1 MTKEE
6 RLQMQRE
13 KLAKMR
19 VREDELRSCGYR
31 YIAGVD
37 EVGRGPL
44 AGPVVAAA
52 VVLPESFNALGV
64 DDSKKLSEK
73 KREELFDVITQNA
86 VAYGIGMADEKTID
100 EINILQAT
108 KVAMRRALV
117 DLDKKLVGKNHEEAC
132 IDVEQISVDIN
143 EAENTPEAVRL
154 ATNSNKSEDMFN
166 APADSRK
173 MPQESDGEKTGYYD
187 YGVID
192 YILFDAMK
200 IEEIK
205 IPQESIIKGDANI
218 LAIAAASI
226 IAKVTRDR
234 MMVEYAKEYPGYA
247 FEKNK
252 GYGTKA
258 HYEGLRAQGM
268 CPIHRRS
275 FLKKL

>member
-19 VREDELRSCGYR
+19 VREDELRSCGYK

-52 VVLPESFNALGV
+52 VVLPEDFNILGI

-73 KREELFDVITQNA
+73 KREELFDVIKENA
-86 VAYGIGMADEKTID
+86 VAYGIGMAGEKTID

-108 KVAMRRALV
+108 KVAMRKALIE
-117 DLDKKLVGKNHEEAC
+117 LDEKLR
-132 IDVEQISVDIN
+132 
-143 EAENTPEAVRL
+143 EN
-154 ATNSNKSEDMFN
+154 
-166 APADSRK
+166 
-173 MPQESDGEKTGYYD
+173 DGSS
-187 YGVID
+187 ID
-192 YILFDAMK
+192 YVLFDAMK
-200 IEEIK
+200 IDEVK
-205 IPQESIIKGDANI
+205 IPQESIIKGDANV

-234 MMVEYAKEYPGYA
+234 MMVKYAEEYPGYA

-258 HYEGLRAQGM
+258 HYEGLHAQGM

-275 FLKKL
+275 FLKNL